1 MNRWHESRTLNI
13 WYIKCEGFL
22 NSPLFDRSS
31 FLSLCSVLDSVV
43 FSCVTHQIS
52 SSTPQWSKVRWI
64 STSDGRW
71 SWAPCTGTWRNT
83 TMRALLRLSRQ
94 SETSRLFKQLTTW
107 KHIPEMSCCTC
118 VMWCDNI
125 CCTEGWCGPPHLLI
139 STSHIPNSPP
149 PPAVSFMPSS
159 GTALCWSSRRH
170 RSAIWWRQES
180 FSSALDSG
188 LEWGKTVPGNR
199 TCLWLFSG
207 KKHPNDDLQIP
218 FWNYT
223 GTLQILFDTCPI
235 PVWCLTYTLL
245 IPHRCGSDTPLIPY
259 GYPTGIIPY

>member
-1 MNRWHESRTLNI
+1 MKT
-13 WYIKCEGFL
+13 YFYQ
-22 NSPLFDRSS
+22 SS

-83 TMRALLRLSRQ
+83 TTRALLRPSRP

-107 KHIPEMSCCTC
+107 KHI
-118 VMWCDNI
+118 
-125 CCTEGWCGPPHLLI
+125 H
-139 STSHIPNSPP
+139 STSHITNAPP

-159 GTALCWSSRRH
+159 GTALCWSSRRR

-188 LEWGKTVPGNR
+188 LEWGKTVRGNR

-207 KKHPNDDLQIP
+207 KKKHPNDNLQTP
-218 FWNYT
+218 CWNCT
-223 GTLQILFDTCPI
+223 GTLLI
-235 PVWCLTYTLL
+235 PVWYPSDTRLMPDLYSTETRL
-245 IPHRCGSDTPLIPY
+245 IPHRCGSDTLLIAYGYPMSIISYWYLDAFLIPY
-259 GYPTGIIPY
+259 QYPFYAFMIPTDMLFICCYPNDSLLIPCMIPFR